1 MLSPN
6 NGSVT
11 IKYTYNNIINTVS
24 GNFTKN
30 DENDDVYT
38 ANLADSNFPAIL
50 TGTGNVILIGGIII
64 QLTIESN
71 NDITI
76 NEVTFLQPEP
86 YTPPGQPYIL
96 PTTSPATNVTFN
108 VNINNKLI
116 NYTATFSFVTFASIG
131 GGSYIMYNYSSLKL
145 KQQDSV
151 FSPAALN
158 QAATTKTQTAA
169 LLTTL
174 DPANTYLTSD
184 QQIQIANEAG
194 KIAGHVVSIGES
206 ITNISTAI
214 ANK

>member
-1 MLSPN
+1 MSSQN
-6 NGSVT
+6 YGTVT
-11 IKYTYNNIINTVS
+11 IKYTYNNSSNTVL
-24 GNFTKN
+24 GNFTK
-30 DENDDVYT
+30 NDDVYT
-38 ANLADSNFPAIL
+38 ANLADQNFPAVL
-50 TGTGNVILIGGIII
+50 TGTDTDGTIVILIGGIII

-71 NDITI
+71 NDINI
-76 NEVTFLQPEP
+76 NQVTFLQP
-86 YTPPGQPYIL
+86 YNPPDPSDPL

-116 NYTATFSFVTFASIG
+116 NYTANFSSVTLGSLNV
-131 GGSYIMYNYSSLKL
+131 SYIMYNYSSSQ
-145 KQQDSV
+145 QQDSV
-151 FSPAALN
+151 FSQAALN

-184 QQIQIANEAG
+184 QQNQIANEAG

-214 ANK
+214 AKK